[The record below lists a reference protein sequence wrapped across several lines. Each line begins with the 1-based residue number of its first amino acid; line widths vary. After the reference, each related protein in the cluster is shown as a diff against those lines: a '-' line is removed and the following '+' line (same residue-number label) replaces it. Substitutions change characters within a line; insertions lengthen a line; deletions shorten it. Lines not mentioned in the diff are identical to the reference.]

1 MNPSSITNRG
11 SKEKTVT
18 KRGEVYPLKDGDI
31 ISLLCTKHEEKGKFR
46 LQFPDPEDNSQPVT
60 TDFEQTLAVSD
71 LDILIDCIG
80 DSPSQSR
87 KNSSNLSTYMQREI
101 RESLEPNNNNNNN
114 TNVIKEVEPD
124 NSVDKTIENDSQKNK
139 HEKNSEERDEK
150 EMSVHEDE
158 KINDETSQNNNTNNN
173 KTYDSIKEDNNSIN
187 DNKTELMQVEEVKLT
202 GRKRK
207 ASSKRQHRKK
217 INDETEDNNNTNN
230 DDNKSEDDESDVNEY
245 SDGDGSPDTRHRRK
259 RQRIDRLAENLMNLN
274 EKTED
279 ELEAKNFNNKNEQVD
294 SNDKNERDFSK
305 EVKTILIA
313 I

>member
-46 LQFPDPEDNSQPVT
+46 LQFPDPEDNSQPAA

-87 KNSSNLSTYMQREI
+87 KNSSNLTTYMQREI
-101 RESLEPNNNNNNN
+101 REPLEPNNN

-139 HEKNSEERDEK
+139 HEKNSEEREEK
-150 EMSVHEDE
+150 EMSVHED
-158 KINDETSQNNNTNNN
+158 DETSQNNNANNN
-173 KTYDSIKEDNNSIN
+173 KTHDSIKGDNNNSIN
-187 DNKTELMQVEEVKLT
+187 DNKTELMQVEEGKLT

-207 ASSKRQHRKK
+207 APSKRQHRKK

-230 DDNKSEDDESDVNEY
+230 DDNNKSEDDESDVNEY

-279 ELEAKNFNNKNEQVD
+279 ELESKNVNNKNEQVD

-305 EVKTILIA
+305 EVKTI
-313 I
+313 